1 MNRFW
6 VDPRLFDCFPGMH
19 LVVAVVSGLDNRTRC
34 EGVDAMWAAA
44 WRNVNAHGVN
54 DARKHPYVDAWRRD
68 FAKLG
73 VSMKR
78 FPTSVE
84 AMFRRALKG
93 GRIFTINPLVDF
105 YNALTLRHIC
115 PAGAFDLGALN
126 DPVELRFTRKGDLFT
141 ALDSTE
147 AKDIPPD
154 EIAYASGNIILT
166 RHFMWRQ
173 SRAGLVNNESSEIF
187 LVSEIPAVAGTETAN
202 AMQQDFRRGLVEY
215 FSRDCLSF
223 VLNKDLTEIEWRNEP
238 SRDDHSQ

>member
-6 VDPRLFDCFPGMH
+6 VDPQLFNCFPGMY
-19 LVVAVVSGLDNRTRC
+19 LVVAIVDGLDNHTQR

-44 WRNVNAHGVN
+44 WRDANTDGVD

-68 FAKLG
+68 FAKLN

-93 GRIFTINPLVDF
+93 GQIFTINPLVDF

-126 DPVELRFTRKGDLFT
+126 EPIELRFTREGDRFT
-141 ALDSTE
+141 ALDAIE
-147 AKDIPPD
+147 VIDIPPG
-154 EIAYASGNIILT
+154 EIAYTSGNTVLT

-187 LVSEIPAVAGTETAN
+187 LVSEIPGVAGIPTAN
-202 AMQQDFRRGLVEY
+202 AMQNDFKQGLAEH
-215 FSRDCLSF
+215 FGCDCLSF
-223 VLNKDLTEIEWRNEP
+223 LLNEDLTEIKW
-238 SRDDHSQ
+238 

>member
-6 VDPRLFDCFPGMH
+6 VDPRLFSCFPGMH
-19 LVVAVVSGLDNRTRC
+19 LVVAVVDGLDNRTQR
-34 EGVDAMWAAA
+34 EGVNAMWTAA
-44 WRNVNAHGVN
+44 WRDVTTHGVD
-54 DARKHPYVDAWRRD
+54 DARKHPYVAAWRRD
-68 FAKLG
+68 FAGLG

-93 GRIFTINPLVDF
+93 GQIFNINPLVDF

-126 DPVELRFTRKGDLFT
+126 EPVELRFTRKGDRFT
-141 ALDSTE
+141 ALDSVE
-147 AKDIPPD
+147 VVDIPPD
-154 EIAYASGNIILT
+154 EIAYASGNNVLT

-187 LVSEIPAVAGTETAN
+187 LVSEIPRVAGIETAA
-202 AMQQDFRRGLVEY
+202 AMQQDFKQGLAEH
-215 FSRDCLSF
+215 FGCDCLSF
-223 VLNKDLTEIEWRNEP
+223 VLGEGLTEIDW
-238 SRDDHSQ
+238 